1 MRFVSTAPS
10 SSGVIPV
17 RREIETPEFSANGSG
32 AEMSTMRGRF
42 ALRAAGAP
50 HIGSIV
56 RWDVTE
62 MRRALGMSRGRGGCC

>member
-1 MRFVSTAPS
+1 MRCVSTAPS

-17 RREIETPEFSANGSG
+17 RREVETPEFSAHGSS
-32 AEMSTMRGRF
+32 AEMSTMRNRF
-42 ALRAAGAP
+42 AHRVAEAP
-50 HIGSIV
+50 QVGVIV